1 MTYLETLTEAMTL
14 LGQENNSIF
23 LGQGVEAGGTTM
35 METFSGIPKDKL
47 IEFPVAEDMQMG
59 TAVGMSLE
67 GLLPVCVY
75 PRWDFLL
82 LASNQLVLH
91 LDRLSLYS
99 VGGYKPKVIIRV
111 AVPSPFPLYAGEQH
125 DDDFTD
131 AFRLM
136 LRIVR
141 ISTLCEK
148 NQIMPAYRN
157 ALQRDVSTLI
167 VEYTRLYRET

>member
-1 MTYLETLTEAMTL
+1 MTYLETLGEAMTL
-14 LGQENNSIF
+14 LGQQKNSVFI
-23 LGQGVEAGGTTM
+23 GQGVQAGGTTM
-35 METFSGIPKDKL
+35 METFAGVPKDKL

-59 TAVGMSLE
+59 TAVGMALE

-75 PRWDFLL
+75 PRWNFLL
-82 LASNQLVLH
+82 LASNQLVNH

-111 AVPSPFPLYAGEQH
+111 AVPSTMPFYPGEQH

-136 LRIVR
+136 LRTVR
-141 ISTLCEK
+141 IVTLRETK
-148 NQIMPAYRN
+148 QIMQAYKN
-157 ALQRDVSTLI
+157 ALECDVSTLI
-167 VEYTRLYRET
+167 VEYTRAYRET